1 MSDCDIE
8 RLYDKCI
15 LWIDGDLSSMNKT
28 ERMKLY
34 DEYQWMFSSGC
45 KSPDLEPLI
54 KGVDPRVKSF
64 RSKFR
69 EWFFVVC
76 HYSFDPNHFG
86 MTSYSRYLNDPYWQG
101 TKAKGNK
108 LYPQRVVLSLG
119 MMGVFTGIKKNYLH
133 IGDKTMDHGREYYVD
148 VDKLKGWTAVS
159 TEPTIDFSESTLSS
173 SIENAWVMTSSAD
186 SDDFDYSFVEK
197 NDEASRQSW
206 SLYAD
211 WFSYRQ
217 YETISFISVLPE
229 CYVKAQQF
237 VSTCTYQMFDA
248 LTDKDKKK
256 ALRGQHRNCQW
267 LINLH
272 NGNVDCCKVDDKGGR
287 FYTIMVCMGKEFR
300 RNCLTLAGE
309 RIVEVDVSSSQ
320 PTLIGLKAKQDTGK
334 TTEWLQHCLDGNF
347 YEWVKELTGVKVER
361 AKVKT
366 YIMRYLFSCYGPGLS
381 KDFQVEHLPD
391 EGKIYKRGYRK
402 FEQRLTSYLK
412 DNMPEV
418 YDLIEHHKRHPYW
431 TEKSW
436 TDSWRKRRKGKWCS
450 SLPVEMQRVEVEYIK
465 ACLARLPADMKFF
478 TIHDAI
484 CVRESDG
491 TKVKEIME
499 QVSMDMYSVKIS
511 VK

>member
-1 MSDCDIE
+1 MDKTA
-8 RLYDKCI
+8 RMNLYK
-15 LWIDGDLSSMNKT
+15 
-28 ERMKLY
+28 
-34 DEYQWMFSSGC
+34 EYQWMFSSGC
-45 KSPDLEPLI
+45 RLPDLEPLI

-64 RSKFR
+64 RSRFQ

-76 HYSFDPNHFG
+76 HYSFDPYHFG

-119 MMGVFTGIKKNYLH
+119 MMGIFAGIKTNYLH

-148 VDKLKGWTAVS
+148 VDKLKEWTFIS
-159 TEPTIDFSESTLSS
+159 TGPTKDFSEPVLSS
-173 SIENAWVMTSSAD
+173 SIDDAWVMTSSAD
-186 SDDFDYSFVEK
+186 SDFDYSFLEGE
-197 NDEASRQSW
+197 DEASEQSW
-206 SLYAD
+206 KLHND

-217 YETISFISVLPE
+217 YETISSISVIPE
-229 CYVKAQQF
+229 CYEKAHQF
-237 VSTCTYQMFDA
+237 ISSCAYQMFDSI
-248 LTDKDKKK
+248 TGNDKKK
-256 ALRGQHRNCQW
+256 ELRGKYRNSQW
-267 LINLH
+267 LVNLH
-272 NGNVDCCKVDDKGGR
+272 NGQTGICKVDDKGGR
-287 FYTIMVCMGKEFR
+287 FYTMMVCMGKEFR
-300 RNCLTLAGE
+300 RNCLTLSGE

-320 PTLIGLKAKQDTGK
+320 PTLLGLKVKQDTGK
-334 TTEWLQHCLDGNF
+334 TTEWLQHCLKGDF
-347 YEWVKELTGVKVER
+347 YEWVKKMTDIKVDR
-361 AKVKT
+361 SKAKK
-366 YIMRYLFSCYGPGLS
+366 YITRFLFSCYGSNLS
-381 KDFQVEHLPD
+381 KTYEGEHLPPNV
-391 EGKIYKRGYRK
+391 KTYKRGYGK

-412 DNMPEV
+412 DNIPEV
-418 YDLIEHHKRHPYW
+418 YNLIEHHKRHPCW
-431 TEKSW
+431 VEKSW

-511 VK
+511 VKIENISAAQ